1 MQTFNLG
8 AANVSSGVIS
18 AATSAAWQTLVP
30 NGSPAS
36 AGMIVEVSLRVWG
49 LGLRGYPQ
57 PALLLRLGNMTEQ
70 RGIWLDIWA
79 GARAELSA
87 RK

>member
-49 LGLRGYPQ
+49 SGF
-57 PALLLRLGNMTEQ
+57 
-70 RGIWLDIWA
+70 
-79 GARAELSA
+79 RA
-87 RK
+87 